1 MSQWGTYGIA
11 ISALAVLVFGGATVS
26 GIRLNISSSMPR
38 GLWIEHA
45 VPAQVHRGDV
55 VAACLEPSETL
66 KYYVGPGDCQN
77 TSLEPVIKPIVA
89 VAGDTVAITETGV
102 VVNGSP
108 IRHSARLSRDGH
120 GRSMAVLFPPR
131 IEGAVVVPPGFVWL
145 VAPMDESFDSRY
157 LGPVRT
163 SSIIAIADPLLV
175 E

>member
-1 MSQWGTYGIA
+1 VTHWGTCGVAIA
-11 ISALAVLVFGGATVS
+11 ALAVFVFGGATVS
-26 GIRLNISSSMPR
+26 GIRLNTSPSMPR

-55 VAACLEPSETL
+55 VAACLEPSEAL
-66 KYYVGPGDCQN
+66 KYYLGPGDCQS
-77 TSLEPVIKPIVA
+77 TSLEPVIKPVVA
-89 VAGDTVAITETGV
+89 VAGDTVAITEAGV
-102 VVNGSP
+102 VVNGSLV
-108 IRHSARLSRDGH
+108 RHSARLSRDGH
-120 GRSMAVLFPPR
+120 GRSMAILFPSP
-131 IEGAVVVPPGFVWL
+131 IEGTVVVPRGLVWL